1 MADINTQTQDKL
13 VRESFIRRIL
23 ENLRDWLPFRKT
35 ETSTDFVAGEQTKI
49 VFSISNNGE
58 VFFISEPANGTLESL
73 QARLSKIGLT
83 VLSDEQEL
91 ISFLVSSNIGKLVY
105 LEEAG
110 ETYKSGL
117 YSITLDTDTNSPK
130 AYLLGQD
137 IKEELSNYYTIEQVD
152 NYLKDYVKATD
163 FEANVNEIV
172 VKKLNEILITDPD
185 GNISVNLEGYVTID
199 EFNKRIVVLENWIGM
214 NPEESSGAMSVED
227 VEKIVEMDLN
237 NDETIGYKI

>member
-1 MADINTQTQDKL
+1 MADINTKDKL

-23 ENLRDWLPFRKT
+23 ENLRNWLPFRKT
-35 ETSTDFVAGEQTKI
+35 ETAIDFIVGEQTKS

-58 VFFISEPANGTLESL
+58 VFFISEPTNGTLESL

-83 VLSDEQEL
+83 VLSNEQEL
-91 ISFLVSSNIGKLVY
+91 ISFLISSNIGKLVY
-105 LEEAG
+105 LETAG

-137 IKEELSNYYTIEQVD
+137 IKEELSNYYTIEEVD
-152 NYLKDYVKATD
+152 NYLKDYVKAAD
-163 FEANVNEIV
+163 FETDVNEIV
-172 VKKLNEILITDPD
+172 VKKLDEILTTDPD

-199 EFNKRIVVLENWIGM
+199 EFNERISKLEDWIGTGE
-214 NPEESSGAMSVED
+214 NTGAMSVED
-227 VEKIVEMDLN
+227 LEKIVEMDLDN
-237 NDETIGYKI
+237 NEIIG